1 MVGLEQSDDV
11 LLQRFGY
18 NQQFVRTLMR
28 FESFAVAFSFI
39 SITTGIFTTF
49 AFLLANSGPRGIWTW
64 PIVIVGQTLVA
75 MVYAALAA
83 KIPLSG
89 YSYQWA
95 SRLANPVTGWWL
107 GWLSFAFLC
116 IVTVSVDYGFVQVAW
131 QPLIGQA
138 YTPTSAALWT
148 LLVIVVQAALI
159 VWSTPIV
166 TRLNNTAV
174 ATEIIGIVGL
184 SLVFLFAALFA
195 SHGHWSNL
203 GDSGVVGG
211 AGWFRWLGP
220 FMLATLLGAYTI
232 VGFESASNLSEE
244 THEPRSVVPAAM
256 VRSVVLSG
264 VIGMIF
270 LITLTV
276 VIDNV
281 GAASQSAAPV
291 AFVVRDVLGG
301 FVEKVFLLFI
311 CFSIFCCGMV
321 IMVTNSR
328 LTWSMARDK
337 RLPGHQLLR
346 QVPRATGGPSWA
358 TVLVAAISAV
368 IVLALRTNANALV
381 NLFTSAT
388 LMPAILYTATVLLYV
403 FTAHRV
409 RTDTRFFHL
418 GRWEWPVIIG
428 SLAWLAYELI
438 ILIGPHSFRPAQGY
452 ALGAIGVGVV
462 VFLVMWLLEPA
473 AMRVEPGARGGE
485 ALEVGEQPSA
495 PTGDATAGTA

>member
-1 MVGLEQSDDV
+1 MSIEQSDDA

-18 NQQFVRTLMR
+18 TQQFVRTLKR

-49 AFLLANSGPRGIWTW
+49 AFVLATSGPRGIWTW

-95 SRLANPVTGWWL
+95 SRLANPVVGWWL

-148 LLVIVVQAALI
+148 LLVIAAQALLI
-159 VWSTPIV
+159 IWSTPIV

-184 SLVFLFAALFA
+184 SVVFLFAALFA
-195 SHGHWSNL
+195 SHGHWGNL
-203 GDSGVVGG
+203 GSTGVVGG
-211 AGWFRWLGP
+211 AGWFTWLGP

-244 THEPRSVVPAAM
+244 THDPRDVVPGAM
-256 VRSVVLSG
+256 VRSVVYSG

-270 LITLTV
+270 LIMLTV
-276 VIDNV
+276 VIDNL
-281 GAASQSAAPV
+281 GDASQSAAPV

-301 FVEKVFLLFI
+301 FIEKVFLLFI

-321 IMVTNSR
+321 IMVTGSR

-346 QVPRATGGPSWA
+346 QVPRATGGPTWA
-358 TVLVAAISAV
+358 TMLVAMIAAV
-368 IVLALRTNANALV
+368 IVLVLRSNANALV

-388 LMPAILYTATVLLYV
+388 LMPAILYAATVLLYV

-409 RTDTRFFHL
+409 RTESRFYQL
-418 GRWEWPVIIG
+418 GRWEWPVIVG
-428 SLAWLAYELI
+428 ALAWLAYELI
-438 ILIGPHSFRPAQGY
+438 ILIGPHQFRPAQGY

-462 VFLVMWLLEPA
+462 VFVLMWLLEPA
-473 AMRVEPGARGGE
+473 AMRAEAGAHGEE
-485 ALEVGEQPSA
+485 ALEVADQPSPA
-495 PTGDATAGTA
+495 AGDVPA